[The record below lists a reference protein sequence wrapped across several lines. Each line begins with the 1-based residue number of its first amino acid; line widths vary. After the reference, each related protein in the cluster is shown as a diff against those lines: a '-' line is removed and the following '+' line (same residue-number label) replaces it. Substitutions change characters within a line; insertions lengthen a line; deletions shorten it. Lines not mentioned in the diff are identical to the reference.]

1 MALISK
7 SFRDF
12 SLTFEKNAV
21 TNDILAL
28 NNESAIKESVKNI
41 VFYNFYEKPFDPAF
55 GGNVIGLLFE
65 NYNANDAKKIKR
77 RLKDAIN
84 TYEPRVAVY
93 EFKTKFTE
101 DRNHL
106 DVSIAYVI
114 MGIPPTFDSID
125 IVFKRNGI

>member
-93 EFKTKFTE
+93 EIKTKFTE

-125 IVFKRNGI
+125 IVFKP

>member
-1 MALISK
+1 VALISK

-28 NNESAIKESVKNI
+28 NNEAAIKESVKNI

-93 EFKTKFTE
+93 EIKTKFTE

-125 IVFKRNGI
+125 IVFKP